1 MNRILNASAGPY
13 TLDVYVE
20 NVSAYRAEVRNE
32 REDIVFAATTANIIG
47 DGGVL
52 EKVRNYF
59 AAGDVD
65 HVGAALVT
73 EAEAELK
80 AGGRFDMRPVVPGWK
95 VAEVVNDK
103 LQSLMSADCPAD
115 IRLTVAL
122 TWEQRAQVA
131 AAAALAVKLAYDVR
145 ERT

>member
-1 MNRILNASAGPY
+1 MNRICNAEAGGYVLDIY
-13 TLDVYVE
+13 TVTAA
-20 NVSAYRAEVRNE
+20 AYRCEVRNGL
-32 REDIVFAATTANIIG
+32 EDIVFAATTASLVG
-47 DGGVL
+47 DGGAF
-52 EKVRNYF
+52 EKIRNYF
-59 AAGDVD
+59 AQGSVD